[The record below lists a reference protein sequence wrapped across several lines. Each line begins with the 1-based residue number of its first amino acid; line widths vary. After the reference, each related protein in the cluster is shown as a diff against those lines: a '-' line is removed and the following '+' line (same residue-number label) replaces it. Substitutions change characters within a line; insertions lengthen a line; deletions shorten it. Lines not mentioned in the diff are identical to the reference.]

1 MTATEIDYEVE
12 YNNRARVPDHPA
24 IFERWR
30 AAAKAFRDEMAAQ
43 GRAELAVPYGT
54 TSRQTIDL
62 FLAEPD
68 SGRLAVFVHGGY
80 WRSLEPE
87 TFSHLARGLVAHGI
101 SVAVAGYD
109 LCPQVRLADI
119 VGEIRQ
125 ACLHLWRRFGKRMF
139 VYGHSAGGHL
149 AACALA
155 TDWKAY
161 GMPDNAV
168 PAACAISGLF
178 DLTPL
183 VGISMNQD
191 LRLDLLE
198 ARRVSPLFWDAPR
211 GRVLDVI
218 VGAQESREFLRQSR
232 EIADAWAKAGTT
244 TRCEEAPGNHF
255 TVLDPLADPGS
266 ATAKRLAGLAE
277 QTLA

>member
-1 MTATEIDYEVE
+1 MTATDIDYEAE
-12 YNNRARVPDHPA
+12 YNNRARVPEHPQ

-30 AAAKAFRDEMAAQ
+30 AAAKEFRDEMAAQ

-54 TSRQTIDL
+54 TPRQIIDF

-109 LCPQVRLADI
+109 LCPQVQVADI

-139 VYGHSAGGHL
+139 VYGHSAGGQL

-168 PAACAISGLF
+168 PAACAVSG
-178 DLTPL
+178 
-183 VGISMNQD
+183 
-191 LRLDLLE
+191 
-198 ARRVSPLFWDAPR
+198 LFWDAPR

-266 ATAKRLAGLAE
+266 ATVKRLAALAE
-277 QTLA
+277 QTP

>member
-1 MTATEIDYEVE
+1 MAATDIDYEAE
-12 YNNRARVPDHPA
+12 YNNRARVPEHPQ

-30 AAAKAFRDEMAAQ
+30 AAAKEFRDEMAAQ

-54 TSRQTIDL
+54 TPRQTLDL
-62 FLAEPD
+62 FLAERD
-68 SGRLAVFVHGGY
+68 TAALAVFVHGGY

-87 TFSHLARGLVAHGI
+87 TFSHVARGLVAHGI

-109 LCPQVRLADI
+109 LCPQVQVADI

-139 VYGHSAGGHL
+139 AYGHSAGGHL

-198 ARRVSPLFWDAPR
+198 ARRISPLFWDAPR
-211 GRVLDVI
+211 GRTLDVI

-232 EIADAWAKAGTT
+232 EIAEAWAAAGTT

-266 ATAKRLAGLAE
+266 ATVKRLAGLAE
-277 QTLA
+277 QTLR